1 MYSDSET
8 VQRMDSKWSKERA
21 DTYDRYFVRRYFIRE
36 IFVHDVQIKLNL
48 HLYSTKVLPF
58 TGFAAIK
65 WTKLNRK
72 CADEISNDNGN
83 DLNFR

>member
-1 MYSDSET
+1 M

-21 DTYDRYFVRRYFIRE
+21 DTYDRYIVRRYFIRE

-48 HLYSTKVLPF
+48 HLYIYKSATF
-58 TGFAAIK
+58 TGFAVIK

-72 CADEISNDNGN
+72 CVDEISNDNGN